1 MPGQQ
6 LGSRVE
12 RHITEV
18 SSSPIILHKHIAPGS
33 ILNIHYS
40 TMNELHKRIYKLI
53 ELTTSNGICMC
64 FNGVS
69 RCHLHVGTIETSILP
84 KKKSPWFRGPKNP
97 FKPLESRPGLAISR
111 IRPWWRKPWRI
122 TCAADEP
129 GRACAELWTVKSEK
143 AGKTAIIPR
152 DMMMLHTYVYK
163 FCISHNDI
171 EICKKPYAV

>member
-69 RCHLHVGTIETSILP
+69 RCHLHVGTIETSILQ
-84 KKKSPWFRGPKNP
+84 KKKSLVSGPKKSIQTP
-97 FKPLESRPGLAISR
+97 
-111 IRPWWRKPWRI
+111 RKS
-122 TCAADEP
+122 A
-129 GRACAELWTVKSEK
+129 RACPFTDTPMGKK
-143 AGKTAIIPR
+143 ALANHMCRG
-152 DMMMLHTYVYK
+152 
-163 FCISHNDI
+163 
-171 EICKKPYAV
+171 